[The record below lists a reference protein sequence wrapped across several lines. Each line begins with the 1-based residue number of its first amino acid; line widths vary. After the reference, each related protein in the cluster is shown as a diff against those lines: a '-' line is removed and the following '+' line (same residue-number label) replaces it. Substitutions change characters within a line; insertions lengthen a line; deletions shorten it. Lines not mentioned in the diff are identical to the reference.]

1 MRGVDPVGTRD
12 DVALPLL
19 SVRRRYGCCDEAS
32 FRDQVGWRCTER
44 ETGHAG
50 RTGVHLLCYCPRHSP
65 TKTICSCLALYSPFT
80 TGSAAEYESFLMV
93 FACYFRKLTIL
104 LVCSGFWVLY
114 TVLDMVGGMREGCGY
129 RSTVLLPEVLTLNK
143 SDMKYSRCY
152 LLWHNTFDFMY
163 GSFV

>member
-1 MRGVDPVGTRD
+1 MMLRCPFCLSDVDT
-12 DVALPLL
+12 DVAMKLHFVIR
-19 SVRRRYGCCDEAS
+19 SVEGAPRERRDMLDELV
-32 FRDQVGWRCTER
+32 F
-44 ETGHAG
+44 TG
-50 RTGVHLLCYCPRHSP
+50 LLCYCPRHSP

-152 LLWHNTFDFMY
+152 LL
-163 GSFV
+163 